1 MEGEFKN
8 LLIGFILVG
17 LVGMLMLMSVVQV
30 GQDYG
35 MDTSQIIGGS
45 MSLDKF
51 NQSVTNIETSAQTL
65 KTRFEKGSIWSAV
78 AGVVVEGIFGI
89 AKEMF
94 SMIFTPFT
102 LIMGVAEDQLGVP
115 TYVTSVIMGILIFV
129 IIFAVWRLLK
139 IGD

>member
-1 MEGEFKN
+1 MEGGFKN

-17 LVGMLMLMSVVQV
+17 LVGMLLLMSVVQV
-30 GQDYG
+30 GQDYD
-35 MDTSQIIGGS
+35 MDTSNIIGGS

-51 NQSVTNIETSAQTL
+51 NQSVTNIETNAQTL
-65 KTRFEKGSIWSAV
+65 KTRFEKGSIWSAL

>member
-1 MEGEFKN
+1 MEGQFKN

-89 AKEMF
+89 VKEMF